1 MNRLLLAILCALG
14 FGASAQQQWSDPY
27 VPPHIKR
34 SADYVETRG
43 EALRAQVERKLRD
56 QFDAADLAKSGTL
69 TREQARA
76 AGFGFVA
83 DNFDAIDT
91 RRSGAI
97 RFEDLKRYLAL

>member
-1 MNRLLLAILCALG
+1 MNRLLFVVLCTLG
-14 FGASAQQQWSDPY
+14 LGAAAQQQWSDPY

-34 SADYVETRG
+34 SENYVETRG
-43 EALRAQVERKLRD
+43 EALRAQVEQKLRA
-56 QFDAADLAKSGTL
+56 QFDAADPAKSGTL

-91 RRSGAI
+91 RRSGVI